1 MHKADAKLPG
11 NDINLSDDFRHV
23 RYLCEREEPHEASF
37 PVHFFENL
45 GLRKTSTPLT
55 LVADSVDPRRKHRRL
70 LSPTLPALY
79 DTTAGPYRHT
89 IAS

>member
-1 MHKADAKLPG
+1 MHKADARLTG
-11 NDINLSDDFRHV
+11 NDINLSDDVRHV
-23 RYLCEREEPHEASF
+23 CNLCEREEPREASV
-37 PVHFFENL
+37 PVQFFENL
-45 GLRKTSTPLT
+45 GLRKTSTPLA
-55 LVADSVDPRRKHRRL
+55 LVADPVDPRRKHRRL

>member
-1 MHKADAKLPG
+1 MHKADAKLSE

-23 RYLCEREEPHEASF
+23 CNLCEWVEPHEASV
-37 PVHFFENL
+37 PVHCFENP

-79 DTTAGPYRHT
+79 DTTAGP
-89 IAS
+89 

>member
-11 NDINLSDDFRHV
+11 NGINLSDDFRHV
-23 RYLCEREEPHEASF
+23 RYLYEREEPHEASF

-70 LSPTLPALY
+70 VADSS
-79 DTTAGPYRHT
+79 GPL
-89 IAS
+89 